1 MALRSKKERVAL
13 AEYAALMKRVAEY
26 CAYERKCEAA
36 EQAAQFDAL
45 HGGNEKRPTKAELA
59 GAKRELAQ
67 AGEPVDDYN
76 VNRRIVH
83 NRA

>member
-1 MALRSKKERVAL
+1 MLSKKERVAL

-26 CAYERKCEAA
+26 CADERKCEAA

-45 HGGNEKRPTKAELA
+45 HGGKTSKAGLA
-59 GAKRELAQ
+59 RAKRELAQ